1 MAGAQPQLLVSECVA
16 RVHVGLWVST
26 ETPNETCS
34 ALVPPGESPAP
45 ALLMPAGLA
54 VLTHK
59 CNWWTKAC
67 GFVICE
73 QREAKHCI

>member
-1 MAGAQPQLLVSECVA
+1 M
-16 RVHVGLWVST
+16 
-26 ETPNETCS
+26 PNETCS

-45 ALLMPAGLA
+45 ALLMPAGLV